1 MDIPWSDV
9 INLFTGLGF
18 VDIQYAILEFFTLVY
33 WCSEWVATLVFG
45 FHLNQNSMFVLFR
58 DMVVEG
64 AISKRLAGL
73 ELPHQ

>member
-1 MDIPWSDV
+1 
-9 INLFTGLGF
+9 
-18 VDIQYAILEFFTLVY
+18 
-33 WCSEWVATLVFG
+33 VFG

-58 DMVVEG
+58 DIVVEG

>member
-1 MDIPWSDV
+1 LLIKFPVNPYMDLPWSDV
-9 INLFTGLGF
+9 INLFTG
-18 VDIQYAILEFFTLVY
+18 
-33 WCSEWVATLVFG
+33 EWVAPIGVWFSSRW
-45 FHLNQNSMFVLFR
+45 NSMFVLFR

>member
-1 MDIPWSDV
+1 MDLPWSDV
-9 INLFTGLGF
+9 INLFTG
-18 VDIQYAILEFFTLVY
+18 
-33 WCSEWVATLVFG
+33 EWVAPIGVWFSSRW
-45 FHLNQNSMFVLFR
+45 NSMFVLFR